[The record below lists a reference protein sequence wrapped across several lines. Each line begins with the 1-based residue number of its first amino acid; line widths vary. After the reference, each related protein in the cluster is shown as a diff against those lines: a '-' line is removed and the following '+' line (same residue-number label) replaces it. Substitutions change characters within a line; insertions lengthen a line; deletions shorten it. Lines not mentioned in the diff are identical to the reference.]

1 VGLLAF
7 AVAVPMSFRIGLF
20 LYLPPLLEF
29 VPYSEG
35 NAKLG
40 RYLAE
45 NRSSD
50 TTIAVAAAGAIPFYS
65 GLRTIDMFGLND
77 PYIAHHPVEI
87 VPLNWLK

>member
-1 VGLLAF
+1 
-7 AVAVPMSFRIGLF
+7 MSFRIGLF

-50 TTIAVAAAGAIPFYS
+50 TTTAVAAAGAIPLYS

-87 VPLNWLK
+87 VPLSWLE